1 MDYNNAYEQEIDL
14 KDLIFAVLHRWRMI
28 FGAAVVL
35 ALLLGGYKALRTYT
49 GGNDESAVLE
59 AKAQYEKELEAYNQ
73 RVSACEREIANLEE
87 DISRQEEYLE
97 NSILMNMS
105 PYDVWEGKTELFV
118 KTDYTIMPELTYQNQ
133 DFTATVLQSYQ
144 SALTNAEF
152 IKDVAAKEQID
163 ARYLKELVTVTVGK
177 SDNGYNNLLIVQVR
191 HTDEKMADELM
202 KDILNG
208 VKQSEGRIQSVIGT
222 HTITEVNRSLG
233 SLVDLTL
240 ADRQRNEREQL
251 ALLTDSLVEKNT
263 NLETMNQEEMPK
275 PVDASSRSTVKS
287 GIKYGVLGGVL
298 GAFAVMFF
306 VCVTFLMSDKV
317 YSAKE
322 LKSRF
327 KLKLLGILPADETKK
342 KNPLDLWLNRLEGHS
357 GSKDMEREYDL
368 IATNV
373 FHYAGEIS
381 SLLIT
386 GGAREDK
393 IASVAEKLSERLPNI
408 KIVSGG
414 SFLLEPRSLKG
425 LSECDGVLLVEQKG
439 VSSYSAAEQEL
450 EKIEDLHKN
459 MVGCVVFE

>member
-1 MDYNNAYEQEIDL
+1 MDYNNVYEQEIDL

-28 FGAAVVL
+28 LAAAVVL
-35 ALLLGGYKALRTYT
+35 ALLLGGYKALRTYNHN
-49 GGNDESAVLE
+49 NDDASILE
-59 AKAQYEKELEAYNQ
+59 AKAQYEKDLEAYNQ
-73 RVSACEREIANLEE
+73 RVSVCEREIANLEE
-87 DISRQEEYLE
+87 DIDRQEDYLE

-133 DFTATVLQSYQ
+133 DYTATVLQSYQ
-144 SALTNAEF
+144 SALTNAQF
-152 IKDVAAKEQID
+152 MKDVAAKGQID
-163 ARYLKELVTVTVGK
+163 ARYLKELVTVTIGK
-177 SDNGYNNLLIVQVR
+177 SDDGYNNLLIVQVR
-191 HTDEKMADELM
+191 HTDEKLANQLM
-202 KDILNG
+202 TNILEG
-208 VKQSEGRIQSVIGT
+208 VNQSESRIQSVIGT
-222 HTITEVNRSLG
+222 HTITQVNKSLG
-233 SLVDLTL
+233 SLVDLSL

-251 ALLTDSLVEKNT
+251 ALLTDSLAEKNT
-263 NLETMNQEEMPK
+263 SLETMEKEEMPK
-275 PVDASSRSTVKS
+275 PVESGSHSVAKS

-306 VCVTFLMSDKV
+306 VCVIFLMSDKV
-317 YSAKE
+317 YSAKD

-327 KLKLLGILPADETKK
+327 KMKVLGILPTDKK
-342 KNPLDLWLNRLEGHS
+342 KENPLDLLLNRLEGHS
-357 GSKDMEREYDL
+357 VGKDIEREYDL

-386 GGAREDK
+386 GSAKEDK
-393 IASVAEKLSERLPNI
+393 IASVAENLSKRLPDM

-414 SFLLEPRSLKG
+414 SFLLEPKSLKG

-439 VSSYSAAEQEL
+439 VTLYSEAEQEL
-450 EKIEDLHKN
+450 EKIEDLHKK